1 MTVPPQERQPV
12 RRPTDIARPG
22 AHRRADRDDRQVDLE
37 ARFVAGD
44 ERALEE
50 AYGRWSSLIYTVA
63 LRSLGDVG
71 EAEDVTQ
78 KTFVAGWTGRAG
90 FDPSRARLPA
100 WLMGIARNKI
110 ADTHEARARVR
121 ALQERLVAL
130 DSVRAAPAPD
140 IDLADRLL
148 IADEISR
155 LEPDAQRVIRLA
167 FFDDLTHVQIAE
179 RTGLPLGSVKS
190 HIRRSLERLRTQLG
204 AVDVRG

>member
-1 MTVPPQERQPV
+1 M
-12 RRPTDIARPG
+12 
-22 AHRRADRDDRQVDLE
+22 DLE
-37 ARFVAGD
+37 AGFVAGD

-50 AYGRWSSLIYTVA
+50 AYARWSSLIYTVA

-78 KTFVAGWTGRAG
+78 KTFVAGWTGRTG
-90 FDPSRARLPA
+90 FDPSRARLPG

-130 DSVRAAPAPD
+130 DSVRTAPAPD